1 MFDEKDSHYTFIEK
15 YGEQFSKEI
24 GVPNIAD
31 LLSSHGDKAYGYR
44 SDWEEAGIPFA
55 KGVMI
60 FLLSYINPYSYSVR
74 NTAEGWVATDDWV
87 IKMYESPSDIRKAL
101 DNLPSYYET

>member
-31 LLSSHGDKAYGYR
+31 MLSSHGDKAYGYR
-44 SDWEEAGIPFA
+44 DAWKKARIPFA

-60 FLLSYINPYSYSVR
+60 FLLSYIDPYSSSVR
-74 NTAEGWVATDDWV
+74 DTVEGWVDIDEWV
-87 IKMYESPSDIRKAL
+87 IKMYESPSGIREAL
-101 DNLPSYYET
+101 DNLPSYFTE